1 MKKIIITS
9 VIAVLVVAITIGIVI
24 MPKGMWD
31 GEATADFVIDISQKN
46 GVATNVV
53 SNNNLWHMGESFYN
67 PEINKEYNIFEF
79 VEYIQLMQCSG
90 GTEDRDLFKDPMNFD
105 VLDDYDF
112 EPLIKNCAGI
122 IKLGAK
128 PHLKLGG
135 VPLKYTKNYL
145 QDGFGMN
152 VYPPDDYDVY
162 YNYIYALADALVK
175 EFGKEE
181 VLKWRFG
188 VMTEYENWDWFRT
201 RDEKP
206 ESAATEFCKLYDYT
220 VQALIDAI
228 GEDVFVGAHSMTV
241 TEGHW
246 DESLFIEHIAKG
258 KNYANGKTGTR
269 VCFLSASFYDY
280 SPEEYTEG
288 YTLPETIDFIR
299 SAAEKYGLKDLIYG
313 VDEGRFLVGLEA
325 GKDNDELLSRTVGH
339 TYQAAYDAR
348 LWKQCLDN
356 NIDYFSS
363 WGFLTGGINSG
374 YPTISYHVAKNI
386 SAFKGSQK
394 VDTKVV
400 ESKPTQFGVEMDG
413 VSVYDEETKTLRIM
427 AYNYKNKLAYKE
439 NAIFT
444 FNIDVKDYG
453 FTKAN
458 VKTSFVSDSCNFF
471 DEWQKDRVKY
481 NITSDAF
488 SWSPDDPCL
497 DSEITLADPKIQELY
512 KKELRDKYIDCSKA
526 NSVNQ
531 EYELQDGVLSY
542 NNVIEGNSVVFYE
555 ITFQ

>member
-1 MKKIIITS
+1 MKKKIIFS
-9 VIAVLVVAITIGIVI
+9 VIALLIIGAVITLAIL
-24 MPKGMWD
+24 PKGIYQ
-31 GEATADFVIDISQKN
+31 GEASADFTIDISQKN
-46 GVATNVV
+46 GVASNVV
-53 SNNNLWHMGESFYN
+53 SNNNIWHMGESFFDPQINEDYN
-67 PEINKEYNIFEF
+67 VFEF
-79 VEYIQLMQCSG
+79 VEYVQFMQCSG

-122 IKLGAK
+122 LKLGAK

-162 YNYIYALADALVK
+162 YNYIYALADSLVK

-201 RDEKP
+201 ASEEP
-206 ESAATEFCKLYDYT
+206 EDAAREYCKLYDYT

-246 DESLFIEHIAKG
+246 DESEFIEHIAKG
-258 KNYANGKTGTR
+258 TNYANGKKGTR
-269 VCFLSASFYDY
+269 VCYLSASFYDY

-288 YTLPETIDFIR
+288 FTLPQTIDFLR
-299 SAAEKYGLKDLIYG
+299 STAESYGLNDLIYG
-313 VDEGRFLVGLEA
+313 VDEGRFLVGLES

-363 WGFLTGGINSG
+363 WGFLTGGMVSG
-374 YPTISYHVAKNI
+374 YPTISYHVAENV
-386 SAFKGSQK
+386 AQFKGSQK
-394 VDTKVV
+394 VGTSVSV
-400 ESKPTQFGVEMDG
+400 KPTQFGVEMDA
-413 VSVYDEETKTLRIM
+413 VSVYDEATKTLRIM
-427 AYNYKNKLAYKE
+427 AYNYKNKLEYKE
-439 NAIFT
+439 NAIFN
-444 FNIDVKDYG
+444 FNIDLSDYG
-453 FTKAN
+453 FKTAK
-458 VKTSFVSDSCNFF
+458 VKTSFIDDNCNFF
-471 DEWQKDRVKY
+471 DEWQKDREKY
-481 NITSDAF
+481 NITSEAF
-488 SWSPDDPCL
+488 GWSPDDPCL
-497 DSEITLADPKIQELY
+497 DSEITLAGAQAKDIY
-512 KKELRDKYIDCSKA
+512 NTELRDKYIDCAKL
-526 NSVNQ
+526 NPVNQ
-531 EYELQDGVLSY
+531 TMEIENGVLVF
-542 NNVIEGNSVVFYE
+542 NNVIQGNSAVFYE
-555 ITFQ
+555 ITFE

>member
-1 MKKIIITS
+1 MKKKIIISIVAILLVGAIVT
-9 VIAVLVVAITIGIVI
+9 LVVMPQGILQGGASAHFNIGLS
-24 MPKGMWD
+24 
-31 GEATADFVIDISQKN
+31 EKN
-46 GVATNVV
+46 GVASNVV
-53 SNNNLWHMGESFYN
+53 SNNNIWHMGESFFDPQVN
-67 PEINKEYNIFEF
+67 EEYNVFEF
-79 VEYIQLMQCSG
+79 VEYVQLMQCSG

-122 IKLGAK
+122 LKLGAK

-135 VPLKYTKNYL
+135 VPLKYTKDYL

-152 VYPPDDYDVY
+152 VYPPDDYNVY
-162 YNYIYALADALVK
+162 YNYIYALADALVQ

-181 VLKWRFG
+181 VLSWRFG

-201 RDEKP
+201 KSEEP
-206 ESAATEFCKLYDYT
+206 EDAAVEFCKLYDYT

-246 DESLFIEHIAKG
+246 DEAEFIKHIAKG

-288 YTLPETIDFIR
+288 FTLPETINYIR
-299 SAAEKYGLKDLIYG
+299 TVAEENGLTNLIYG
-313 VDEGRFLVGLEA
+313 VDEGRLLVGLES
-325 GKDNDELLSRTVGH
+325 GKDNDELLSRTVGY

-363 WGFLTGGINSG
+363 WGFLTGGLNHG
-374 YPTISYHVAKNI
+374 FPTISYHVAKNVAEFNGSDI
-386 SAFKGSQK
+386 VTTSVKENPTEFK
-394 VDTKVV
+394 
-400 ESKPTQFGVEMDG
+400 VEMDA

-427 AYNYKNKLAYKE
+427 AYNFKNDLDYKE
-439 NAIFT
+439 KAN
-444 FNIDVKDYG
+444 FNFSVDLSGYG
-453 FTKAN
+453 FETAKIR
-458 VKTSFVSDSCNFF
+458 TIFVDDSCNFF
-471 DEWQKDRVKY
+471 DEWQKDREKY
-481 NITSDAF
+481 NITNDAF

-497 DSEITLADPKIQELY
+497 DSVTTLADPDMIELY
-512 KKELRDKYIDCSKA
+512 KTELRDKYIDCA
-526 NSVNQ
+526 RINPVNTTKKI
-531 EYELQDGVLSY
+531 ENNVLSFD
-542 NNVIEGNSVVFYE
+542 NIVAGNSVVFYE
-555 ITFQ
+555 ITFE